1 MATSQTNLRFC
12 ADGGAVVGG
21 RTLIP
26 ADLCEYQHPAVNT
39 HIGCNRL
46 RCQSCGAWVRF
57 GPPGLVAETDARPHL
72 AELVGAETWDG
83 LDFLEERADLYRLYV
98 CQCTAWVETAT
109 FFTADPDADPM
120 AHPSLPWACAGHE
133 VPELP
138 ISLRDHELA
147 AAADVDQTLEKML
160 AGWSPHGRDGG
171 LYDGPARW
179 VIWLYAFLLGRPEAD
194 ALSRRLAEHTSDPSP
209 ELLGRVLFF
218 FTHFPRASGVERVID
233 RASHEIERIAV
244 GYAIPESFQ
253 SPTMIDVLVARRE
266 RRDEPPDALDRQAAD
281 VLHRALLLPLDDLSQ
296 EQIGPTEADRYAER
310 MRAGDEALSE
320 EQLAAIESYR
330 RTLQQARGD
339 DLLKGLLEARAHLRA
354 FDASDLRWLA
364 DHIDQV
370 ERAGP
375 GRWEAVLSL
384 LAAWSRADSELEH
397 WMVIGTIRLI
407 ESELVPVAQVRQ
419 WVSDHAGPVDAW
431 ALPVT
436 VALDRKARSQIKPV
450 E

>member
-1 MATSQTNLRFC
+1 
-12 ADGGAVVGG
+12 VVGG

-26 ADLCEYQHPAVNT
+26 ADLCEYQHPAVNK

-46 RCQSCGAWVRF
+46 RCRSCGAWVRF
-57 GPPGLVAETDARPHL
+57 GPPGLVAEKDARPHL
-72 AELVGAETWDG
+72 AELVAAESWDG
-83 LDFLEERADLYRLYV
+83 LDYLEQRADLYRLYV
-98 CQCTAWVETAT
+98 CQCTAWVESAVYWTD
-109 FFTADPDADPM
+109 DPDADPM
-120 AHPSLPWACAGHE
+120 AHASLPWACDGHD

-147 AAADVDQTLEKML
+147 ALADVDETLEKML
-160 AGWSPHGRDGG
+160 RGWSPHGRDGG
-171 LYDGPARW
+171 LYDGPVRW
-179 VIWLYAFLLGRPEAD
+179 AIWLYTYLLGRPEAD
-194 ALSRRLAEHTSDPSP
+194 ALSRQLAERVSDPSP

-218 FTHFPRASGVERVID
+218 FTHFPRASGVEKVID
-233 RASHEIERIAV
+233 RASDEIERIAV
-244 GYAIPESFQ
+244 GCAIPESAR
-253 SPTMIDVLVARRE
+253 SPTLIDVLVARRE
-266 RRDEPPDALDRQAAD
+266 HRGEPQDTLDRRAAD
-281 VLHRALLLPLDDLSQ
+281 VLRRALLLPLGDLSH
-296 EQIGPTEADRYAER
+296 EEIGPTEADRYAER
-310 MRAGDEALSE
+310 MRAGNEALSE

-330 RTLQQARGD
+330 RTLQQARGR
-339 DLLKGLLEARAHLRA
+339 DLLKGVLEAREHLRA
-354 FDASDLRWLA
+354 FDADDLRWLA
-364 DHIDQV
+364 DHVDQV

-384 LAAWSRADSELEH
+384 LAAWSRADSDLEH
-397 WMVIGTIRLI
+397 WMVIGAVRLI